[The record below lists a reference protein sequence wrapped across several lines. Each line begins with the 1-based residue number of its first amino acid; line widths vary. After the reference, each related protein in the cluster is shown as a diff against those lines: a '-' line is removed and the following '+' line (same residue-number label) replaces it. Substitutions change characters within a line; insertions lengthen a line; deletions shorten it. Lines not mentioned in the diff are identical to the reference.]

1 MKYLI
6 SIVLTLV
13 LGLTQAQSLVG
24 QLERES
30 ILLGERNAL
39 KFTLASPI
47 NPAELPEFST
57 LKAVKMSNK
66 KDKDSVV
73 VEVLDFKLDVNE
85 LTLFITAWDSGVVVI
100 PPFAL
105 NQSGTLLSEA
115 TMFRVEFPQVDE
127 NGEILDIYE
136 VSFDIPLFQDFT
148 EKFWWLID
156 LLVVLLFVAGMILI
170 LRVKDSVE
178 VLVEPEVIIPSDEKA
193 LAALAQLY
201 RKAQFETNEQKLHF
215 AEFSDILRSYIAARY
230 QVVTFEKTTFELINA
245 LRLKS
250 VPVEQRNFVEELLSV
265 SDMIKFS
272 KATTDETEMLRLK
285 DTAVHFIG
293 LSTRWV
299 ENEAIKQKGES
310 DNA

>member
-1 MKYLI
+1 MKYFI
-6 SIVLTLV
+6 SIALTMV

-24 QLERES
+24 QMERES

-39 KFTLASPI
+39 KFTLTMPI
-47 NPAELPEFST
+47 NPAELPEFSA

-66 KDKDSVV
+66 KEKDSVD
-73 VEVLDFKLDVNE
+73 VEVLDVQLDAAE
-85 LTLFITAWDSGVVVI
+85 LTLYITAWDSGVVVI

-148 EKFWWLID
+148 EKYWWLLD
-156 LLVVLLFVAGMILI
+156 LILVLLFAAGLVLV
-170 LRVKDSVE
+170 LRVKDDIQE
-178 VLVEPEVIIPSDEKA
+178 IIEPEIVIPSEEKA
-193 LAALAQLY
+193 LHDLEQLY
-201 RKAQFETNEQKLHF
+201 RKGQFETNAQKLHF
-215 AEFSDILRSYIAARY
+215 AEFSDILRGYIASRY

-250 VPVEQRNFVEELLSV
+250 VPIEQREFVEELLSI

-310 DNA
+310 ENA